1 MSLDIETGTFARLD
15 AAGVYW
21 GVQTLHLTAA
31 DGHVAV
37 PADCDLMP
45 GRYRW
50 NAVDQRFDAL
60 AEALTEPGQ
69 VSVDAV
75 VCELVRF
82 AQGQGATAPLFELFI
97 KQFNASLD
105 ASNGGAA

>member
-1 MSLDIETGTFARLD
+1 MSLDIETATFARLD

-21 GVQTLHLTAA
+21 GVQTLPLPAA
-31 DGHVAV
+31 DEHVAV
-37 PADCDLMP
+37 PFDCDLAP

-50 NAVDQRFDAL
+50 NAIDKRFDAL
-60 AEALTEPGQ
+60 AVALTEPGQ
-69 VSVDAV
+69 ISVDAV
-75 VCELVRF
+75 VAELVRF
-82 AQGQGATAPLFELFI
+82 AQAQGATAPLFEQFI